1 MAAIPRELVELI
13 RNPGMLEDGLR
24 RRLLEALLSPTG
36 PHKFTYEEFLN
47 WADEDSLAE
56 WVDGE
61 IIVTTPA
68 SMKHQDIEQFLNH
81 MVDLYVR
88 KKDLGKV
95 ILPPFQMKLE
105 HSGREPDLIFISKEH
120 LGRLKATYL
129 DGPADLVVEIA
140 SPEIVA
146 RDRGD
151 KFTEYE
157 AAGIPEYWLIDPDR
171 EQADFYQI
179 DSQGHYR
186 SMQTGEQDV
195 YRSRAIP
202 GLWLR
207 VQWLWEIPPILDAL
221 REIDII

>member
-95 ILPPFQMKLE
+95 ILPLFQMKLE
-105 HSGREPDLIFISKEH
+105 HSGREPDLIYISKEH

-140 SPEIVA
+140 SPESVA